1 MTINSAIWVLKYFG
15 IVGFKTKDIS
25 LPSTW
30 EADTPKSQAVGTLPN
45 KILNKQPA
53 QKKDNNAE

>member
-15 IVGFKTKDIS
+15 VVGFKTKDIS

-30 EADTPKSQAVGTLPN
+30 EADTPKSQVVGCPT
-45 KILNKQPA
+45 KY
-53 QKKDNNAE
+53 